1 MAKQNTKQPQRVV
14 CTEHVRSNLLVAIGS
29 EALGAVCLVILSS
42 PFWGDSGWT
51 RAFQVV
57 LLAIVLLTMVMGVIE
72 FLGYLNKRIE
82 MDDAGITYTSS
93 LRRVETHPWSD
104 VVAYDTREDMNSL
117 ELVFGGMRRT
127 FHKSSQNYEQMVD
140 FVIDHTELI
149 SVK

>member
-1 MAKQNTKQPQRVV
+1 
-14 CTEHVRSNLLVAIGS
+14 
-29 EALGAVCLVILSS
+29 
-42 PFWGDSGWT
+42 
-51 RAFQVV
+51 
-57 LLAIVLLTMVMGVIE
+57 MVMGVIE

-117 ELVFGGMRRT
+117 ELVFGGKRRT